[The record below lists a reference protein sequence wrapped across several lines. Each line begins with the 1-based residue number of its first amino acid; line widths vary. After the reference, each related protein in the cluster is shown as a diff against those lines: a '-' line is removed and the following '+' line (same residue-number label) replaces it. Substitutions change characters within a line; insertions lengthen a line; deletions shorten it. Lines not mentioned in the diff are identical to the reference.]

1 MSDKKLNL
9 PQNEKGIK
17 NNFKNDYKNNNT
29 SSYEEIKASNQTINN
44 QITNPFDDMYSFP
57 LNQEDFQREEPPK
70 KDNMFDESIERSK
83 YLRNYDFSATEK

>member
-1 MSDKKLNL
+1 
-9 PQNEKGIK
+9 
-17 NNFKNDYKNNNT
+17 
-29 SSYEEIKASNQTINN
+29 
-44 QITNPFDDMYSFP
+44 MYSFP